1 MFNYIHESIINN
13 AANIVTTDGGKRVC
27 IKRVGEYVLENI
39 VGSKIMK
46 TAGRPGKPGSASF
59 DIPKVTP
66 GNLLRITMFIST
78 PKDAFAEFAMPF
90 WQEFGKPFIIETA
103 AKSAKAV
110 EDAIKLSLN
119 TGGKYFK
126 VDNKHTPAKDA
137 TPANGNTPAKD
148 ATPAKD
154 TITITLNDSF
164 LDFSEFNVDVITPQS
179 DGADEKIVESV
190 KVDITHSTHEFATAT
205 WIRENLRFP
214 SGPNMRY
221 TPLYADEAPIE
232 GATYTQYSLQYEVK
246 KAAPGGLSGVNQL
259 VSSITTH
266 VFYVHPNAV
275 PKFEKAFKDAFGDD
289 KIDPT
294 TDNK

>member
-13 AANIVTTDGGKRVC
+13 ADNIVNKDGKVC
-27 IKRVGEYVLENI
+27 IKRVGEYVLTNI
-39 VGSKIMK
+39 DGQIMK
-46 TAGRPGKPGSASF
+46 TAGRAGVPGSASF
-59 DIPKVTP
+59 DIPEVTA

-90 WQEFGKPFIIETA
+90 WQEFGRPFVIETA
-103 AKSAKAV
+103 AKSADAV
-110 EDAIKLSLN
+110 VDAIKLSLN

-126 VDNKHTPAKDA
+126 VDKKHTAA
-137 TPANGNTPAKD
+137 SNGGT
-148 ATPAKD
+148 TPAKD
-154 TITITLNDSF
+154 TITIKLNDSF
-164 LDFSEFNVDVITPQS
+164 LDFSEFNVDVITPQT
-179 DGADEKIVESV
+179 DGADEKIVKSA
-190 KVDITHSTHEFATAT
+190 KVTITHSVDEFATAT

-232 GATYTQYSLQYEVK
+232 GVTYTQYSLQYKVN

-275 PKFEKAFKDAFGDD
+275 SKFETAFGGSD
-289 KIDPT
+289 KFDST
-294 TDNK
+294 TDNKQDL

>member
-13 AANIVTTDGGKRVC
+13 AANIVKSSDDKRVC

-39 VGSKIMK
+39 VGGKIMK
-46 TAGRPGKPGSASF
+46 TAGQPGKPGSASF

-90 WQEFGKPFIIETA
+90 WQEFGRPFVIETA
-103 AKSAKAV
+103 AKTAKAV

-126 VDNKHTPAKDA
+126 VDNKHTDAKESP
-137 TPANGNTPAKD
+137 TP
-148 ATPAKD
+148 TPAKD

-164 LDFSEFNVDVITPQS
+164 LDFSEFNVDVITPQT
-179 DGADEKIVESV
+179 DGADEKIVESA
-190 KVDITHSTHEFATAT
+190 KVEITHSVHEFATAT

-275 PKFEKAFKDAFGDD
+275 SKFEESFGAGMMDS
-289 KIDPT
+289 T
-294 TDNK
+294 TDNIKDS

>member
-13 AANIVTTDGGKRVC
+13 ADNIKAKDGRVC
-27 IKRVGEYVLENI
+27 IKRVGEYVVANI
-39 VGSKIMK
+39 VGKIMK
-46 TAGRPGKPGSASF
+46 TAGRTGVPGSASF
-59 DIPKVTP
+59 DIPEVAA

-90 WQEFGKPFIIETA
+90 WQEFGRPFVIETA
-103 AKSAKAV
+103 AKSADAV
-110 EDAIKLSLN
+110 VDAIRLSLN

-126 VDNKHTPAKDA
+126 VENKHTDSPDGG
-137 TPANGNTPAKD
+137 TTL
-148 ATPAKD
+148 AKD
-154 TITITLNDSF
+154 TITIKLNDSF

-179 DGADEKIVESV
+179 DGADEKIVKSAEV
-190 KVDITHSTHEFATAT
+190 TITHSVDEFATAT

-221 TPLYADEAPIE
+221 TPLYADEAPIA

-266 VFYVHPNAV
+266 VFYVHHNAV
-275 PKFEKAFKDAFGDD
+275 SAFETAFGSD
-289 KIDPT
+289 KIDST

>member
-13 AANIVTTDGGKRVC
+13 AANIVKSKDNTRVC
-27 IKRVGEYVLENI
+27 IKRVGEYVLANI
-39 VGSKIMK
+39 EGKIMK
-46 TAGRPGKPGSASF
+46 TEGRTGVPGSASF
-59 DIPKVTP
+59 DKPEVAP

-103 AKSAKAV
+103 AESVDKV
-110 EDAIKLSLN
+110 VDAIKLSLN

-126 VDNKHTPAKDA
+126 VEKGQEASANK
-137 TPANGNTPAKD
+137 
-148 ATPAKD
+148 
-154 TITITLNDSF
+154 ITITLNDSF

-179 DGADEKIVESV
+179 DGADEKIVKSAEV
-190 KVDITHSTHEFATAT
+190 TITHSTHEFATAT

-232 GATYTQYSLQYEVK
+232 GVTYTQYSLQYKVE

-275 PKFEKAFKDAFGDD
+275 SAFETAFGSDN
-289 KIDPT
+289 IDST

>member
-13 AANIVTTDGGKRVC
+13 AANIVKSDDNKRVC

-39 VGSKIMK
+39 VDKKIMK
-46 TAGRPGKPGSASF
+46 TEGQPGKPGSASF
-59 DIPKVTP
+59 DKPEVAP

-90 WQEFGKPFIIETA
+90 WQEFGRPFIIETA
-103 AKSAKAV
+103 AESADKV
-110 EDAIKLSLN
+110 VDAIKLSLN

-126 VDNKHTPAKDA
+126 VEKGQEAS
-137 TPANGNTPAKD
+137 AN
-148 ATPAKD
+148 

-179 DGADEKIVESV
+179 DGADEKIVKSV
-190 KVDITHSTHEFATAT
+190 DVKITHSIHEFATAT

-221 TPLYADEAPIE
+221 TPLYADEAPIA
-232 GATYTQYSLQYEVK
+232 GTTYTQYSFQYKVE
-246 KAAPGGLSGVNQL
+246 KAAPGGLSSVNQL

-266 VFYVHPNAV
+266 VFYVHPTAV
-275 PKFEKAFKDAFGDD
+275 SKFETEFGESITFDSD
-289 KIDPT
+289 
-294 TDNK
+294 TDNKKDS

>member
-13 AANIVTTDGGKRVC
+13 ADNIVKSKDNTRVC
-27 IKRVGEYVLENI
+27 IKRVGEYVVDNI
-39 VGSKIMK
+39 EGQILK
-46 TAGRPGKPGSASF
+46 TAGRPGTPGKASF
-59 DIPKVTP
+59 DIPDVAA

-90 WQEFGKPFIIETA
+90 WQEFGKPFVIETA
-103 AKSAKAV
+103 AKSADAV
-110 EDAIKLSLN
+110 VEAIRLSLN

-126 VDNKHTPAKDA
+126 VNNKHTAASNEGK
-137 TPANGNTPAKD
+137 
-148 ATPAKD
+148 TPAKD

-164 LDFSEFNVDVITPQS
+164 LDFGELNVDVITPQS
-179 DGADEKIVESV
+179 DGTDEKVV
-190 KVDITHSTHEFATAT
+190 KSAEVTITHSIHEFATAT

-221 TPLYADEAPIE
+221 TPLYADEAPIA
-232 GATYTQYSLQYEVK
+232 GTTYTQYSLQYKVDN
-246 KAAPGGLSGVNQL
+246 AAPCLLSCVNQL

-275 PKFEKAFKDAFGDD
+275 SAFETAFGSD
-289 KIDPT
+289 KIDST

>member
-1 MFNYIHESIINN
+1 
-13 AANIVTTDGGKRVC
+13 
-27 IKRVGEYVLENI
+27 
-39 VGSKIMK
+39 MK
-46 TAGRPGKPGSASF
+46 TVGNPGEPASASF
-59 DIPKVTP
+59 DVPTVTA

-90 WQEFGKPFIIETA
+90 WQEFGRPFVIETA
-103 AKSAKAV
+103 AKSADAV
-110 EDAIKLSLN
+110 VEAIRLSLN
-119 TGGKYFK
+119 NGGKYFK
-126 VDNKHTPAKDA
+126 VENKHTESPAK
-137 TPANGNTPAKD
+137 
-148 ATPAKD
+148 KD

-164 LDFSEFNVDVITPQS
+164 LDFGELNVDVITPQV

-190 KVDITHSTHEFATAT
+190 KVTITHSVHEFATAT

-232 GATYTQYSLQYEVK
+232 GTTYTQYSLQYKVE

-275 PKFEKAFKDAFGDD
+275 SEFETAFGSD
-289 KIDPT
+289 KIDST

>member
-13 AANIVTTDGGKRVC
+13 AANIVKSKDDTRVC
-27 IKRVGEYVLENI
+27 IKRVGEYVVANI
-39 VGSKIMK
+39 VDKIMK
-46 TAGRPGKPGSASF
+46 TEGRPVKPGSASF
-59 DIPKVTP
+59 DIPDVAA

-90 WQEFGKPFIIETA
+90 WQEFGRPFVIETA
-103 AKSAKAV
+103 AKSADAV
-110 EDAIKLSLN
+110 VDAIKLSLN

-126 VDNKHTPAKDA
+126 VDKKHTAASDGG
-137 TPANGNTPAKD
+137 T
-148 ATPAKD
+148 TPAKD
-154 TITITLNDSF
+154 TITIKLNDSF
-164 LDFSEFNVDVITPQS
+164 LDFSEFNVDVITPQA
-179 DGADEKIVESV
+179 DGADEKIVKSAEV
-190 KVDITHSTHEFATAT
+190 TITHSVDEFATAT

-232 GATYTQYSLQYEVK
+232 GVTYTQYSLQYKVD

-275 PKFEKAFKDAFGDD
+275 SAFETAFGSG
-289 KIDPT
+289 KIDST

>member
-13 AANIVTTDGGKRVC
+13 ADNIVNKDGKVC
-27 IKRVGEYVLENI
+27 IKRVGEYVVANI
-39 VGSKIMK
+39 EGQIMK
-46 TAGRPGKPGSASF
+46 TAGRPGVPGSASF
-59 DIPKVTP
+59 DFQKPAE

-90 WQEFGKPFIIETA
+90 WQEFGRPFVIETA
-103 AKSAKAV
+103 AKSIDAV
-110 EDAIKLSLN
+110 IDAIKLSLN

-126 VDNKHTPAKDA
+126 VEKSPANSSGESTTPAEGA
-137 TPANGNTPAKD
+137 TPTEG
-148 ATPAKD
+148 

-164 LDFSEFNVDVITPQS
+164 LDFSEFNVDVITPQA

-190 KVDITHSTHEFATAT
+190 KVTITHSVDEFATAT

-232 GATYTQYSLQYEVK
+232 GVTYTQYSLQYKVN

-275 PKFEKAFKDAFGDD
+275 SKFETAFGGSD
-289 KIDPT
+289 KFDST
-294 TDNK
+294 TDNKQDL

>member
-13 AANIVTTDGGKRVC
+13 AANIHKDKDDKRVC

-39 VGSKIMK
+39 VGGKIMK
-46 TAGRPGKPGSASF
+46 TAGRTGTPGKASF
-59 DIPKVTP
+59 DIPEVAA

-90 WQEFGKPFIIETA
+90 WQEFGRPFVIETA
-103 AKSAKAV
+103 AKTAKAV

-126 VDNKHTPAKDA
+126 VDNKHTDAKEGP
-137 TPANGNTPAKD
+137 TP
-148 ATPAKD
+148 TPAKD

-164 LDFSEFNVDVITPQS
+164 LDFSEFNVDVITPQA
-179 DGADEKIVESV
+179 DGVDEKIVESA
-190 KVDITHSTHEFATAT
+190 KVDITHSIHEFATAT

-275 PKFEKAFKDAFGDD
+275 SEFEKAFGSD
-289 KIDPT
+289 KIDST

>member
-13 AANIVTTDGGKRVC
+13 ADNIVNKDGKVC
-27 IKRVGEYVLENI
+27 IKRVGEYVVANI
-39 VGSKIMK
+39 VGKIMK
-46 TAGRPGKPGSASF
+46 TAGHKGEPGSASF
-59 DIPKVTP
+59 DFQKPAE

-90 WQEFGKPFIIETA
+90 WQEFGRPFVIETA
-103 AKSAKAV
+103 AKSADAV
-110 EDAIKLSLN
+110 VDAIKLSLN

-126 VDNKHTPAKDA
+126 VDKKHTAA
-137 TPANGNTPAKD
+137 SNGGT
-148 ATPAKD
+148 TPAKD
-154 TITITLNDSF
+154 TITIKLNDSF
-164 LDFSEFNVDVITPQS
+164 LDFSEFNVDVITPQT
-179 DGADEKIVESV
+179 DGADEKIVKSA
-190 KVDITHSTHEFATAT
+190 KVTITHSVDEFATAT

-232 GATYTQYSLQYEVK
+232 GVTYTQYSLQYKVN

-275 PKFEKAFKDAFGDD
+275 SKFETAFGGSD
-289 KIDPT
+289 KFDST
-294 TDNK
+294 TDNKQDL

>member
-27 IKRVGEYVLENI
+27 IKRVGEYVLANI
-39 VGSKIMK
+39 VDKKIMK
-46 TAGRPGKPGSASF
+46 TAGRPGKSGSASF
-59 DIPKVTP
+59 DVPTVAP

-90 WQEFGKPFIIETA
+90 WQEFGKPFVIETA
-103 AKSAKAV
+103 AKSADKV
-110 EDAIKLSLN
+110 VDAIKLSLN
-119 TGGKYFK
+119 TGGKYFN
-126 VDNKHTPAKDA
+126 VNNDHTDEKK
-137 TPANGNTPAKD
+137 NGETIV
-148 ATPAKD
+148 TPAKD
-154 TITITLNDSF
+154 TITIKLNDSF
-164 LDFSEFNVDVITPQS
+164 LDFSEFNVDVITPQA
-179 DGADEKIVESV
+179 DGADEKIVGSA
-190 KVDITHSTHEFATAT
+190 KVTITHSTHEFATAT

-232 GATYTQYSLQYEVK
+232 GATYTQYSFQYKVE

-266 VFYVHPNAV
+266 VFYVHPSAV
-275 PKFEKAFKDAFGDD
+275 SAFETAFGSD
-289 KIDPT
+289 KIDET

>member
-13 AANIVTTDGGKRVC
+13 AANIVKSEDNTRVC
-27 IKRVGEYVLENI
+27 IKRVGEYVLANI
-39 VGSKIMK
+39 EGQIMK
-46 TAGRPGKPGSASF
+46 TAGRPGTPGSASF
-59 DIPKVTP
+59 DVPTVAA

-90 WQEFGKPFIIETA
+90 WQEFGRPFVIETA
-103 AKSAKAV
+103 AKSADAV
-110 EDAIKLSLN
+110 VDAIKLSLN

-126 VDNKHTPAKDA
+126 VENKHTAAKDA
-137 TPANGNTPAKD
+137 TPANENTPAKD

-154 TITITLNDSF
+154 TITIKLNDSF
-164 LDFSEFNVDVITPQS
+164 LDFGELNVDVITPQA
-179 DGADEKIVESV
+179 DGADEKIVKSA
-190 KVDITHSTHEFATAT
+190 KVTITHSVDEFATAT

-221 TPLYADEAPIE
+221 TPLYADEAPIA
-232 GATYTQYSLQYEVK
+232 GATYTQYSFQYKVD

-275 PKFEKAFKDAFGDD
+275 SKFEEAFGGHTKFDS
-289 KIDPT
+289 T